1 MRVPSRF
8 LPALVLLTL
17 LSSAT
22 AAQPVSSG
30 QVLDGIA
37 AVVGDQV
44 VLLSEVEAISQQ
56 AAQGQPV
63 DDELWSRALD
73 QLVNQRVLVVKARR
87 DTTIDIADDYVNEQL
102 DARVDALAA
111 QVGGDAQLEALY
123 GRRLAEIKSSLREDV
138 RNELYAQQYRARR
151 LQDVTITPG
160 EVQAWFDL
168 IPEAERPEVPELVRV
183 AHVVKVPKPNEA
195 ARQQARDFAQVLRDS
210 ITAEQATFEDIANRH
225 TQDPGNTNRDGTKND
240 GRYDR
245 FTLRDLVPAF
255 SAAAAA
261 LQPGE
266 ISQVF
271 ETEFGYHV
279 LRLNSR
285 EGERISFNHVL
296 IPISEEG
303 SETGAAFDELAV
315 LRDSIL
321 THNVPFEAI
330 ARRHSED
337 AFSAF
342 RGGFVSDP
350 RTGERDLRLEALGP
364 AWQANVDTLKI
375 GQISQPT
382 EVELLDGTQAV
393 HFVLLQKRTPAH
405 ALSPDIDYALL
416 SDYALQDKRQRV
428 FQEWVERLRSEV
440 YIDIKS
446 ERYEEETP
454 S

>member
-1 MRVPSRF
+1 MRVLSRL
-8 LPALVLLTL
+8 LPALAGLALVGGA
-17 LSSAT
+17 AT
-22 AAQPVSSG
+22 AQPTSSG

-37 AVVGDQV
+37 AIVGDQV
-44 VLLSEVEAISQQ
+44 VLLSEVEALSQQ

-63 DDELWSRALD
+63 EDALWSRALD

-87 DTTIDIADDYVNEQL
+87 DTTIDVPDEYVDEQL
-102 DARVDALAA
+102 DARVSALAE
-111 QVGGDAQLEALY
+111 QVGGEAQLEALY
-123 GRRLAEIKSSLREDV
+123 GRRISEIKTSLREDV
-138 RNELYAQQYRARR
+138 RNELFAQQYRSRR

-160 EVQAWFDL
+160 EVRAWFEQ
-168 IPEAERPEVPELVRV
+168 IPVADRPEVPELVRV

-195 ARQQARDFAQVLRDS
+195 ARQQARSFAQVLRDS
-210 ITAEQATFEDIANRH
+210 ITAEQAPFEDIANRH
-225 TQDPGNTNRDGTKND
+225 TQDPGNTNRDGTKNG

-255 SAAAAA
+255 SAAASA

-285 EGERISFNHVL
+285 EGDNISFNHVL

-303 SETGAAFDELAV
+303 SEVGAAFDELVV
-315 LRDSIL
+315 LRDSIV
-321 THNVPFEAI
+321 THDVPFEAI

-337 AFSAF
+337 AFSAN

-350 RTGERDLRLEALGP
+350 RTLERDLRLEALGP
-364 AWQANVDTLKI
+364 GWQANVDTLSV
-375 GQISQPT
+375 GDISQPT
-382 EVELLDGTQAV
+382 EVDLLDGTSAV
-393 HFVLLQKRTPAH
+393 HIVLLQKRTPAH
-405 ALSPDIDYALL
+405 PLSPDIDYVLL
-416 SDYALQDKRQRV
+416 SDYALQDKRQIV
-428 FQEWVERLRSEV
+428 FTEWIERLRRDV

-446 ERYEEETP
+446 DRYVEEPT